1 MVFVE
6 TKRGR
11 RRDARSV
18 LQYVSTLAAGIAQVS
33 AKNTRLPLC
42 SAPMSTHEPIATNPL
57 RRGLVEDRTSDA
69 CAVVIFG
76 ASGDLT
82 RRKLMPALYNL
93 AWERALPGGFAVVG
107 VARRD
112 KTDDSFRNDMRQA
125 VSSFSRRKPLDEALW
140 ADFERGLGYVRG
152 AANEPATY
160 SALRAHLERVDAERG
175 TRGNRLF
182 YLAVPPSEFGPIVD
196 GLRAEHLVARSDRA
210 RADGPWTRVVFEKPF
225 GHDLASARVLN
236 DSVASAF
243 DESQVFRI
251 DHYLGKETVQNLLV
265 FRFANL
271 LFEPVWGRE
280 HVDHVQIT
288 VAEDIGLEGRGRFY
302 EQTGVT
308 RDIVEN
314 HLMQLLCLTAMEP
327 PISLSADAVRD
338 EKVKVLR
345 SLRPMERSEVA
356 QSVVRGQYGR
366 GVVHGEEAPAYREE
380 PDVSADSRVETY
392 VAMRCFVDNW
402 RWSGVPFY
410 VRAGKRLARRLTEI
424 AVVFHEVPRTL
435 FRANSPQNAGA
446 QGGITPNV
454 LAVRIQPD
462 EGIALRFISKEP
474 GQQTVLRDVAMDFR
488 YGMAFGSHT
497 PEAYERLLLDAMRGD
512 ATLFTRRDEVEAQWE
527 YIDRVLAVWA
537 NDAQP
542 PPIYPAGSWGPEQA
556 DELLARDG
564 RRWRKP

>member
-1 MVFVE
+1 M
-6 TKRGR
+6 
-11 RRDARSV
+11 
-18 LQYVSTLAAGIAQVS
+18 
-33 AKNTRLPLC
+33 
-42 SAPMSTHEPIATNPL
+42 
-57 RRGLVEDRTSDA
+57 
-69 CAVVIFG
+69 VIFG

-93 AWERALPGGFAVVG
+93 AWGRSLPGGYAVVG

-112 KTDDSFRNDMRQA
+112 KTDASFRAEMREA
-125 VSSFSRRKPLDEALW
+125 VGAFSRRKPIDEALW
-140 ADFERGLGYVRG
+140 ADFERGLSYVRG
-152 AANEPATY
+152 AANDPATY
-160 SALRAHLERVDAERG
+160 EALRTHLERVDSERG

-182 YLAVPPSEFGPIVD
+182 YLAVPPSEFGPIVE
-196 GLRAEHLVARSDRA
+196 GLRTSRLVGAPGRERTGGA
-210 RADGPWTRVVFEKPF
+210 WTRVVFEKPF
-225 GHDLASARVLN
+225 GHDLASARALN
-236 DSVASAF
+236 DAVASAF

-265 FRFANL
+265 LRFANL

-288 VAEDIGLEGRGRFY
+288 VAEDIGVEGRGRFY
-302 EQTGVT
+302 EETGVT

-327 PISLSADAVRD
+327 PVSLSADAVRD

-345 SLRPMERSEVA
+345 SLRPLDRSEVT
-356 QSVVRGQYGR
+356 QNVVRGQHGR
-366 GVVHGEEAPAYREE
+366 GIVHGEDVVAYREE
-380 PDVSADSRVETY
+380 PDVSATSNVETY

-410 VRAGKRLARRLTEI
+410 VRAGKRLARRVTEI
-424 AVVFHEVPRTL
+424 AVVFREVPRTL
-435 FRANSPQNAGA
+435 FHAARAIA
-446 QGGITPNV
+446 QGGIAPNV
-454 LAVRIQPD
+454 LSVRIQPD

-488 YGMAFGSHT
+488 YGMAFGSNT

-512 ATLFTRRDEVEAQWE
+512 ATLFTRRDEVEAQWQ
-527 YIDRVLAVWA
+527 YMDRVLEAWA
-537 NDAQP
+537 AEGPPP
-542 PPIYPAGSWGPEQA
+542 PPIYPAGSWGPAEA